1 MNGLSRVAL
10 GILLRGILVS
20 SNISKS
26 EADFR
31 ASLRIL
37 SKAVNDYFGGFEDAY
52 RIVAVEL
59 GLLLCD
65 RNPLLPRV
73 RPELQLHKLKW
84 TEVLEACRLWQKAL
98 PI

>member
-1 MNGLSRVAL
+1 M
-10 GILLRGILVS
+10 S

-26 EADFR
+26 ESDFR

-37 SKAVNDYFGGFEDAY
+37 SKAVNDYIGGFEDAY
-52 RIVAVEL
+52 RTVAVQL
-59 GLLLCD
+59 RLLLCD

-84 TEVLEACRLWQKAL
+84 TEVLEGVGRIRRQLFPKRYPESGL
-98 PI
+98 SV